1 MIMADS
7 NRRDFLRRASFG
19 AVAVGAVAAAPELLL
34 SGTAAAAAPA
44 AAAPPLAALPV
55 DGHIAVLL
63 RDPGKGEFALM
74 VGEWT
79 TMFTDK
85 ALAARLTHEAQ

>member
-1 MIMADS
+1 MIMTDS

-19 AVAVGAVAAAPELLL
+19 AAAVGAVAAAPELLL
-34 SGTAAAAAPA
+34 SGTAAAAPA

-74 VGEWT
+74 VGERT

>member
-1 MIMADS
+1 
-7 NRRDFLRRASFG
+7 
-19 AVAVGAVAAAPELLL
+19 
-34 SGTAAAAAPA
+34 
-44 AAAPPLAALPV
+44 
-55 DGHIAVLL
+55 VLL

-74 VGEWT
+74 VGERT

>member
-19 AVAVGAVAAAPELLL
+19 AAAVGAVAAAPELLL
-34 SGTAAAAAPA
+34 SGTAAAAPA

-55 DGHIAVLL
+55 EGHIAVLL

-74 VGEWT
+74 VGERT

-85 ALAARLTHEAQ
+85 ALAARLTHESQ

>member
-1 MIMADS
+1 MADS

-19 AVAVGAVAAAPELLL
+19 AAAVGAVAAAPELLL
-34 SGTAAAAAPA
+34 SGTAAAAPA

-74 VGEWT
+74 VGERT

>member
-19 AVAVGAVAAAPELLL
+19 AAAVGAVAAAPELLL
-34 SGTAAAAAPA
+34 SGTASAAPA

-63 RDPGKGEFALM
+63 RDPGKGELALM
-74 VGEWT
+74 VGERT

>member
-19 AVAVGAVAAAPELLL
+19 AAAVGAVAAAPELLL
-34 SGTAAAAAPA
+34 SGTAAAAPA

-74 VGEWT
+74 VGERT

>member
-19 AVAVGAVAAAPELLL
+19 AAAVGAVAAAPELLL
-34 SGTAAAAAPA
+34 SGTAAAAPT

-74 VGEWT
+74 VGERT

>member
-19 AVAVGAVAAAPELLL
+19 AAAVGAVAAAPELLL
-34 SGTAAAAAPA
+34 SGTA

-74 VGEWT
+74 VGERT

>member
-1 MIMADS
+1 MIMTDS

-19 AVAVGAVAAAPELLL
+19 AAAVGAVAAAPELLL
-34 SGTAAAAAPA
+34 SGTAAAAPA
-44 AAAPPLAALPV
+44 AAAAPLAALPV

-74 VGEWT
+74 VGERT